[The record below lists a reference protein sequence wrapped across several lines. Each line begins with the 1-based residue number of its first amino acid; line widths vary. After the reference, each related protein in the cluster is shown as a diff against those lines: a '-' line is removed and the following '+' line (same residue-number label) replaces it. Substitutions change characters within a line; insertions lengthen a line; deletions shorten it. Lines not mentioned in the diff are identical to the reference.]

1 MKKIIFRG
9 AGTALV
15 TPMKDKDIDYE
26 SLSNLIDVQ
35 IKENIDAI
43 IIGGTTGESATLST
57 YEREKLFAFCKEKIG
72 GRVKLML
79 GVGSNDT
86 EDVMSRVRVANKFCP
101 DGLLVVTPY
110 YNKGTHK
117 GLIEHYR
124 KIAEGSNS
132 PIMLYN
138 VPSRTGVSLTLEEID
153 TLSEEE
159 NIVAIKEADDSAK
172 RITQI
177 AAIKEKIALYAG
189 CDTQIYNVLSQ
200 GGLGVISVISNLI
213 PRRVH
218 NLCASYF
225 EGNLICARDEQF
237 KLLPLVDAMFTEC
250 NPAPV
255 KYALS
260 LLKLCEN
267 SLRLPLSSVS
277 EESKRKIE
285 GILSKYK

>member
-15 TPMKDKDIDYE
+15 TPMKDKDIDYD
-26 SLSNLIDVQ
+26 SLSRLIDMQ
-35 IKENIDAI
+35 IEERIDAI
-43 IIGGTTGESATLST
+43 IIGGTTGESATLSS
-57 YEREKLFAFCKEKIG
+57 YEREKLFAFCKEKVG

-86 EDVMSRVRVANKFCP
+86 EDVIRRVCVANRLSP

-110 YNKGTHK
+110 YNKGTHG
-117 GLIEHYR
+117 GLIEHYK
-124 KIAEGSNS
+124 KIADASNS

-138 VPSRTGVSLTLEEID
+138 VPSRTGVSLTLEEIG
-153 TLSEEE
+153 TLSDEE

-172 RITQI
+172 RLTQI
-177 AAIKEKIALYAG
+177 ASLYPKIALYAG
-189 CDTQIYNVLSQ
+189 CDTQTFSVLSQ

-213 PRRVH
+213 PSRVH
-218 NLCASYF
+218 KLCASYF
-225 EGNLICARDEQF
+225 RGDIKGAREEQL
-237 KLLPLVDAMFTEC
+237 KLLPLIESMFTEC

-260 LLKLCEN
+260 LLGLCEN

-285 GILSKYK
+285 RVLSEYK

>member
-15 TPMKDKDIDYE
+15 TPMKDKDIDYD
-26 SLSNLIDVQ
+26 SLSRLIDMQ
-35 IKENIDAI
+35 IEERIDAI
-43 IIGGTTGESATLST
+43 IIGGTTGESATLSS
-57 YEREKLFAFCKEKIG
+57 YEREKLFAFCKEKVG

-86 EDVMSRVRVANKFCP
+86 EDVIRRVCVANRLSP

-110 YNKGTHK
+110 YNKGTHG
-117 GLIEHYR
+117 GLIEHYK
-124 KIAEGSNS
+124 KIADASNS

-138 VPSRTGVSLTLEEID
+138 VPSRTGVSLTLEEIG
-153 TLSEEE
+153 TLSDEE

-172 RITQI
+172 RLTQI
-177 AAIKEKIALYAG
+177 ASLYPKIALYAG
-189 CDTQIYNVLSQ
+189 CDTQTFNVLSQ

-213 PRRVH
+213 PSRVH
-218 NLCASYF
+218 KLCASYF
-225 EGNLICARDEQF
+225 EGDIKGAREEQL
-237 KLLPLVDAMFTEC
+237 KLLPLIEAMFTEC

-260 LLKLCEN
+260 LLGLCEN

-285 GILSKYK
+285 RVLSEYK